1 MYQVGFELG
10 KHWIKR
16 DATPEQLR
24 RVGQLDQGIEWISA
38 HTDPAREFT
47 RVVDPGKSH
56 FMGIEDIPSP
66 SFVAGFIDG
75 AKSIEASGKT
85 RVSG

>member
-1 MYQVGFELG
+1 MDNSMYQVGFELG

-24 RVGQLDQGIEWISA
+24 RVGQLDQGIEWIST
-38 HTDPAREFT
+38 HMDPAREFT
-47 RVVDPGKSH
+47 RVVDPGKSD

-75 AKSIEASGKT
+75 AKSIEASN
-85 RVSG
+85 